1 MNNMP
6 LFSLENPCACSCHKC
21 KYLHTSP
28 RPQLNM
34 YKMTKACNHKL
45 HNRQARAC
53 TAASGSGPPVF
64 IDDGSADRS
73 SRTNCKVY
81 RAILSAHIQRNATKL
96 IRLSFTVQMDNDPK
110 RTAKATREFLEAK
123 TGYSSLA
130 KSVILS
136 PDSAC
141 F

>member
-28 RPQLNM
+28 RLQLNM

-96 IRLSFTVQMDNDPK
+96 IRLSFTVQRQRRDILHWPSQSFYLQIAHVFELPK
-110 RTAKATREFLEAK
+110 TKLNAERHSNKQ
-123 TGYSSLA
+123 
-130 KSVILS
+130 
-136 PDSAC
+136 
-141 F
+141 